1 MSGTSSTLWITPVIP
16 ALGRLRQEDSNLEVN
31 LGYRTTPCLKEQQQQ
46 KKKTE
51 TKTKLKSSNE
61 EQTEAS

>member
-46 KKKTE
+46 QKKNRNK
-51 TKTKLKSSNE
+51 N
-61 EQTEAS
+61 